1 MKLLQK
7 KNANKKSKPAKPVEK
22 KKQKGKLNEEEIQTQ
37 LDAKPTF
44 WDIIAPDGMTINAE
58 DFGVIKQSMGTN
70 TYFRPWYVPRDGYP
84 RKLATNWL
92 YSITSSGEA
101 DTMLDIHKISK
112 TDAIRMLQKQMT
124 MLQSNYSFQTKRG
137 NIDQIK
143 DLETKMFDTD
153 VLMGEIQ
160 FSENDLFYVSTM
172 GVLYAG
178 SEKELNNYSETLE
191 DELSGN
197 FVKMTST
204 WSRVK
209 KGFYSVLPLGKNEI
223 PDSMRNVDRRALSTF
238 SPFISGSG
246 KYNGGVPIGKNQI
259 TDQLEFINSFGTEE
273 NRPQNYNVGITGI
286 PGSGKSLAMKLKI
299 AREMSGANVWS
310 TIIDPEGE
318 FTMLTKRLGGINLN
332 VNEEAD
338 ICINPC
344 SINYTDI
351 PMTDEDEELEWLE
364 TADDRE
370 IIQKGEKTFVRFVP
384 LREKQN
390 EILSFFDIIVR
401 GKNGEEGGLD
411 VFERN
416 FLEESIKYV
425 FEEQLEI
432 TSHPSSLYTNEVK
445 EVDGILTQS
454 KVRKPEPTISDVYNY
469 LSNKYSKDRKAGRL
483 IAAIR
488 PFLKTGSK
496 PIFDG
501 QTYLGKGVT
510 QTLNTSRLINFN
522 ISQMEEGF
530 LRPIAYHVI
539 LNYLWE
545 YFAKNSENATKKKY
559 IYADELWQFIDNE
572 QTVSFFEKVARRAR
586 KRNCGLCWATQDF
599 VRILENPK
607 ARGILSSTFTIL
619 FMQQNKIDLER
630 VKENF
635 DLSDGEIG
643 ILFGNPDKGEGIL
656 RSGKSSVWLKTNPSE
671 EELTFIESN
680 TAVLE
685 QLLQKRRKQNSRN
698 GQVM

>member
-1 MKLLQK
+1 MKLFQK
-7 KNANKKSKPAKPVEK
+7 KNVK
-22 KKQKGKLNEEEIQTQ
+22 KKIKQANPKQKKNSTEENTQTQ
-37 LDAKPTF
+37 VDQKPTL
-44 WDIIAPDGMTINAE
+44 WDVIAPDGMTINAE
-58 DFGVIKQSMGTN
+58 DYGVIKQSMGTK

-112 TDAIRMLQKQMT
+112 TDAMRMLQIQMT
-124 MLQSNYSFQTKRG
+124 MLQSNYSFQMKRG

-143 DLETKMFDTD
+143 DLETKMHDTD

-172 GVLYAG
+172 GVLYAN

-197 FVKMTST
+197 FIKMTTT

-209 KGFYSVLPLGKNEI
+209 KGFYSVLPIGKNEI

-246 KYNGGVPIGKNQI
+246 RYNGGVPLGKNQI

-273 NRPQNYNVGITGI
+273 DRPQNYNVGITGI

-344 SINYTDI
+344 SINFTDI
-351 PMTDEDEELEWLE
+351 PMEDDDEELDWLE

-370 IIQKGEKTFVRFVP
+370 IVQKGEKTFIRFVP

-432 TSHPSSLYTNEVK
+432 TSHPASLYTDEVK
-445 EVDGILTQS
+445 EIDGILTQS
-454 KVRKPEPTISDVYNY
+454 KVRKPEPTITDVYNY
-469 LSNKYSKDRKAGRL
+469 LTTKYAKDRKAGRL

-488 PFLKTGSK
+488 PFLRTGSK

-501 QTYLGKGVT
+501 QTFLGKGVT

-685 QLLQKRRKQNSRN
+685 QLLQRRRKLNSRN